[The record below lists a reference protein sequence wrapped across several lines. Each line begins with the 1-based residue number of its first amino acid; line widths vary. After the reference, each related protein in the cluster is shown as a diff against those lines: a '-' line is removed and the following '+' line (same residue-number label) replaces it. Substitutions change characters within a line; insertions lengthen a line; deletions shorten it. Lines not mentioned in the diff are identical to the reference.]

1 MSSLPTDLQQE
12 QLPTR
17 LAAIR
22 QAWQSVIDPLTGR
35 ALFSAKQLGSVHIA
49 ANGTVQAEVVL
60 PYPCRSSEA
69 GLRDLLLNALC
80 GIEGMDDAASMQDA
94 VQIRFS
100 SRIAAHAVQAG
111 VPLLAGVKNTIAVA
125 SGKGGVGKSTTAV
138 NLALALAALGA
149 RVGVLDA
156 DIYGPSVPAMLGVSS
171 QPESPD
177 GKTMLPLQRHGLRMN
192 SIGLLVAQNQALIWR
207 GPMAVQA
214 LEQLLRQTRWGATP
228 DDVLDYLIVDMPPGT
243 GDIQLSMS
251 QRAPL
256 TGVVMVTTPQDIA
269 LLDVKRGVAMFQKV
283 GIPVLGVV
291 ENMAVHT
298 CSQCGHK
305 EHIFGADGGKRLAQ
319 EQGLPYLGALPLALQ
334 ICQQADSGTPTVAA
348 EPHGAIAALYRDM
361 ALQVAAG
368 IAKMPLDYSHKIPA
382 VVVAGK

>member
-17 LAAIR
+17 LAAIK

-49 ANGTVQAEVVL
+49 ANGTVQADVVL

-214 LEQLLRQTRWGATP
+214 LEQLLRQTRWGAAP

-368 IAKMPLDYSHKIPA
+368 ITKMPLDYSHKIPA